1 MIFPLILYPYY
12 DNEILFNIILKKIIG
27 PTSAIHRSTNDW
39 YYVVNRL
46 IMYTLK

>member
-1 MIFPLILYPYY
+1 LV
-12 DNEILFNIILKKIIG
+12 G
-27 PTSAIHRSTNDW
+27 PTSAKHRSTNGW